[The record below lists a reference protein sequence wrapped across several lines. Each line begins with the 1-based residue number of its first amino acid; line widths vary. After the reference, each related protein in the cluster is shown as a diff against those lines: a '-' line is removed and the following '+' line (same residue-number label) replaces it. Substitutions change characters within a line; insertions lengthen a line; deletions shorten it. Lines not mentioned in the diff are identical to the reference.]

1 MQGTWRGVVHG
12 AGGGEGGE
20 VVGGDEGGG
29 GGAEGRGHAP
39 SLNILRII

>member
-1 MQGTWRGVVHG
+1 MKGTWRGVVHG
-12 AGGGEGGE
+12 AGGWEGGE